1 MTNGKIRRK
10 TNRAQLPIKTRA
22 FIQSRMKSRLLR
34 PDLHPAPESINDD
47 TARDSDASP
56 TQYAEQRTEEQ
67 VRQLRARTLYRTR
80 QAARYVA
87 DKLHTQR
94 TQREEFPPAAP
105 ARARKATAA
114 QPKYINPIKK
124 KPPRMANTARKT
136 ASTTRTTAQTVQR
149 LKQDLQVATRAAAK
163 AAKATYRV
171 IKEAVKAITAAVSK
185 LASVIAAGGWVSV
198 VILIVLLIV
207 IAVLCSPIG
216 IFYANETAEG
226 QPMTEAIASIN
237 TAFYE
242 EIWRQIDYVREVS
255 TYDSFQVV
263 YDGDLD
269 GDSLVVNNW
278 IDVLGV
284 YAVLMTMDEQQA
296 TDVVTVTPDKI
307 DALRRIFS
315 EMNAVEY
322 ATETQTTQTEVEING
337 KTQVIEHI
345 NLTLHIYLT
354 SLSYLQAADLY
365 WFTAEERAMLHD
377 LMRPE
382 FVTLFANL
390 LGTDPYGGTAPSVI
404 LNNLPANAKGSA
416 IVQAA
421 LTKVGCKYVW
431 GSRGPDTFDC
441 SGFVYWCL
449 KQAGISSA
457 DALRTSAAGQA
468 QYCVERGWTI
478 SRDQLQPGDL
488 IFWQNA
494 ACTKGDRWN
503 EIHHTGIYIGDGKVI
518 EASSSKGCVVIRN
531 IWSSQSYPIAYLARI
546 P

>member
-1 MTNGKIRRK
+1 
-10 TNRAQLPIKTRA
+10 
-22 FIQSRMKSRLLR
+22 MKGFGLYLIILVCLLAGVSYVVSQTQQTETLSYNQIYNYFM
-34 PDLHPAPESINDD
+34 DGDVDQYDVDD
-47 TARDSDASP
+47 TTLTMHLKKENQTYTYDLGDYRSVFYNDLGETIQQQMRDG
-56 TQYAEQRTEEQ
+56 
-67 VRQLRARTLYRTR
+67 TLTKVDYRT
-80 QAARYVA
+80 
-87 DKLHTQR
+87 
-94 TQREEFPPAAP
+94 
-105 ARARKATAA
+105 ATIPWWA
-114 QPKYINPIKK
+114 QFLPY
-124 KPPRMANTARKT
+124 
-136 ASTTRTTAQTVQR
+136 
-149 LKQDLQVATRAAAK
+149 
-163 AAKATYRV
+163 
-171 IKEAVKAITAAVSK
+171 
-185 LASVIAAGGWVSV
+185 

-207 IAVLCSPIG
+207 VAVLCSPIG

-315 EMNAVEY
+315 EMNAVGY

-494 ACTKGDRWN
+494 ACTKGDRWD
-503 EIHHTGIYIGDGKVI
+503 EIHHTGIYIGDGKAI

>member
-1 MTNGKIRRK
+1 M
-10 TNRAQLPIKTRA
+10 
-22 FIQSRMKSRLLR
+22 
-34 PDLHPAPESINDD
+34 
-47 TARDSDASP
+47 
-56 TQYAEQRTEEQ
+56 
-67 VRQLRARTLYRTR
+67 
-80 QAARYVA
+80 
-87 DKLHTQR
+87 
-94 TQREEFPPAAP
+94 
-105 ARARKATAA
+105 
-114 QPKYINPIKK
+114 
-124 KPPRMANTARKT
+124 
-136 ASTTRTTAQTVQR
+136 STTIAIANQKGGVGKTCTTLNLGIGLA
-149 LKQDLQVATRAAAK
+149 LKG
-163 AAKATYRV
+163 
-171 IKEAVKAITAAVSK
+171 KE
-185 LASVIAAGGWVSV
+185 
-198 VILIVLLIV
+198 VLLIDLDPQANLTMSLGWTNPDEQATT
-207 IAVLCSPIG
+207 ISTLLHKT
-216 IFYANETAEG
+216 ANEQAIEPGEGILRHPEGVDLIPSSIQLSGYEANLLGEFGRESVLRQYIDGVRPLYDYCMPSLNILTINALVAADSVLIPTQPQFFSTAGLQMLFQTIHRVQRKLNPELRIEG
-226 QPMTEAIASIN
+226 
-237 TAFYE
+237 
-242 EIWRQIDYVREVS
+242 V
-255 TYDSFQVV
+255 
-263 YDGDLD
+263 
-269 GDSLVVNNW
+269 LVT
-278 IDVLGV
+278 
-284 YAVLMTMDEQQA
+284 MMDEQQA